1 MVCHETYKD
10 QKGNWLSPD
19 EIKIENKNVA
29 VSIKDGSK
37 VLVGTPEAMSKSK
50 KILLTQKKWLLSTAL
65 MLFDYSYFQ
74 IVRQIEI

>member
-1 MVCHETYKD
+1 MVCHETYGD

-37 VLVGTPEAMSKSK
+37 SLVGT
-50 KILLTQKKWLLSTAL
+50 QKQCRNQKNTI
-65 MLFDYSYFQ
+65 DQKNGY
-74 IVRQIEI
+74 